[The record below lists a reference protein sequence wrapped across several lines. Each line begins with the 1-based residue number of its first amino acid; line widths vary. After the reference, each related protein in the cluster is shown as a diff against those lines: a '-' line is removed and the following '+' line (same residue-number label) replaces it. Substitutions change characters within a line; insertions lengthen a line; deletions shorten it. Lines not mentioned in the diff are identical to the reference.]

1 MKSGGI
7 LVGLC
12 ALVLS
17 GCFDMKQDFEFR
29 TDGTAKATVRLAI
42 DAALIG
48 MADGDNGDD
57 MEQLC
62 GGAELRNLEKDGL
75 RGSAEQTTEGGDVV
89 CLLTLEGAT
98 DKLVAAMADGKL
110 LPADEEEDLSGK
122 MGISLARDGDRYV
135 LLISVPP
142 MSKEDDASN
151 SGIQQMLLVAMAGR
165 SLSWSVTAPK
175 IVETTGVRSN
185 DGTEATFSIPLA
197 EAFANT
203 TKTYEFR
210 TVFST
215 AEPGFLDWLKS
226 FF

>member
-1 MKSGGI
+1 MKIGRI

-48 MADGDNGDD
+48 MAGGGSK
-57 MEQLC
+57 EQFC
-62 GGAELRNLEKDGL
+62 GGAELRDLEKDGL
-75 RGSAEQTTEGGDVV
+75 RGSAEQSTEGGDVL

-98 DKLVAAMADGKL
+98 EKLVAAMADGKL
-110 LPADEEEDLSGK
+110 MPADEDGDISKK
-122 MGISLARDGDRYV
+122 MGISLTHDGDRYV

-142 MSKEDDASN
+142 MGKEDDASN
-151 SGIQQMLLVAMAGR
+151 SSMRQMLLVAMAGR

-210 TVFST
+210 TIFST
-215 AEPGFLDWLKS
+215 TEPGFLDWLKS